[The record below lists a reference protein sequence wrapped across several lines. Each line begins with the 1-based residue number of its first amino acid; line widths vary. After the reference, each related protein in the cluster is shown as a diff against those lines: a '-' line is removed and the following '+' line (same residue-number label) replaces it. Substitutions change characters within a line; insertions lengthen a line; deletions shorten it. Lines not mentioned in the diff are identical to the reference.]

1 MDDHDRADR
10 MEPSISLNDV
20 LKLAGLADTGGQ
32 AKTLIQGG
40 QVKVNGEVETRRKR
54 KVREGDVITVGN
66 EEFTL
71 ELQDVPE
78 EDDEDPA

>member
-1 MDDHDRADR
+1 MNDNDHA
-10 MEPSISLNDV
+10 EQTEESISLNDV
-20 LKLAGLADTGGQ
+20 LKLAGIADTGGQ

-54 KVREGDVITVGN
+54 KVRHGDVISVGD

-71 ELQDVPE
+71 ELQEVPE
-78 EDDEDPA
+78 EEDDD